1 MKLLMKVNL
10 AYKYFKLAYKNKNR
24 KQHGMMREQLKKY
37 YPFFNK
43 GDKRL

>member
-24 KQHGMMREQLKKY
+24 NGRAGKKLKRAK
-37 YPFFNK
+37 NTI
-43 GDKRL
+43 